1 MDQEHRDIMARIQ
14 QQLVE
19 MFAPTVS
26 ALGYE
31 LLGIEYI
38 SQGKH
43 SVIRIFIDSDN
54 GINLDDCQ
62 KVSRQVS
69 GILDVED
76 PITGEYS
83 LEVSSPGTE
92 RPLFTLEH
100 YVQFTGQPV
109 FLRFYGMIEKRRK
122 LKGHIVSV
130 EESKITISELDTE
143 LEFVIDFDD
152 IDKAHLIPA

>member
-1 MDQEHRDIMARIQ
+1 MARIQ

-31 LLGIEYI
+31 LVGIEYI

-43 SVIRIFIDSDN
+43 SIVRVFIDTEK
-54 GINLDDCQ
+54 GVNLDDCQ
-62 KVSRQVS
+62 VVSRQIS

-76 PITGEYS
+76 PIKGEYS

-92 RPLFTLEH
+92 RPLFTIDH
-100 YVQFTGQPV
+100 YKQFIGEAV
-109 FLRFYGMIEKRRK
+109 SLRFYGMVEKRRK
-122 LKGHIVSV
+122 LKGHIVAV
-130 EESKITISELDTE
+130 DENNITISEFGTE
-143 LEFVIDFDD
+143 LEFILDIDD
-152 IDKAHLIPA
+152 IDKAHLIAQ

>member
-1 MDQEHRDIMARIQ
+1 MARIQ

-43 SVIRIFIDSDN
+43 SIVRIFIDSDK

-62 KVSRQVS
+62 QVSGQLS

-92 RPLFTLEH
+92 RPLFTIEH
-100 YVQFTGQPV
+100 YKQFIGKPV
-109 FLRFYGMIEKRRK
+109 FVRFYGMVEKRRK
-122 LKGHIVSV
+122 LKGHIVAV
-130 EESKITISELDTE
+130 EDSNITISELETE
-143 LEFVIDFDD
+143 LEFVIDIDD
-152 IDKAHLIPA
+152 IDKAHLIPVSSA

>member
-1 MDQEHRDIMARIQ
+1 MARIQ

-19 MFAPTVS
+19 MFAPTIS

-31 LLGIEYI
+31 LVGIEYT

-43 SVIRIFIDSDN
+43 SILRVFIDSPK
-54 GINLDDCQ
+54 GVNLDDCQ
-62 KVSRQVS
+62 QVSRQIS

-92 RPLFTLEH
+92 RPLFTIEH

-109 FLRFYGMIEKRRK
+109 FLRFYGMVEKRRK

-130 EESKITISELDTE
+130 EENNITISELDTE
-143 LEFVIDFDD
+143 LEFVIDIDD

>member
-1 MDQEHRDIMARIQ
+1 MARIQ

-19 MFAPTVS
+19 MFAPIIS

-31 LLGIEYI
+31 LVGIEYI

-43 SVIRIFIDSDN
+43 SIVRVFIDSAK

-62 KVSRQVS
+62 QVSQQIS

-76 PITGEYS
+76 PIAGEYS
-83 LEVSSPGTE
+83 LEVSSPGTQ
-92 RPLFTLEH
+92 RPLFTIEH
-100 YVQFTGQPV
+100 YVQFIGQPV
-109 FLRFYGMIEKRRK
+109 FLRFYGMVEKRRK
-122 LKGHIVSV
+122 LKGHIISV
-130 EESKITISELDTE
+130 DGSNITISELDTE
-143 LEFVIDFDD
+143 LEFVIDVDD

>member
-1 MDQEHRDIMARIQ
+1 MARIQ

-31 LLGIEYI
+31 LVGIEYI

-43 SVIRIFIDSDN
+43 SIVRVFIDSAK

-62 KVSRQVS
+62 VVSRQIS

-76 PITGEYS
+76 PIKGEYS

-92 RPLFTLEH
+92 RPLFTLAQYE
-100 YVQFTGQPV
+100 QFIGNAV
-109 FLRFYGMIEKRRK
+109 SLRFHGMVEKRRK
-122 LKGHIVSV
+122 LKGHIVVV
-130 EESKITISELDTE
+130 EGDKITISELGTE
-143 LEFVIDFDD
+143 LEFTLDFND
-152 IDKAHLIPA
+152 IEKAHLMAE

>member
-1 MDQEHRDIMARIQ
+1 MARIQ

-31 LLGIEYI
+31 LVGIEYI

-43 SVIRIFIDSDN
+43 SIVRVFIDTEN
-54 GINLDDCQ
+54 GVNLDDCQ
-62 KVSRQVS
+62 VVSRQIS

-76 PITGEYS
+76 PIKGEYS

-92 RPLFTLEH
+92 RPLFTIDH
-100 YVQFTGQPV
+100 YKQFIGEAV
-109 FLRFYGMIEKRRK
+109 SLRFYGMVEKRRK
-122 LKGHIVSV
+122 LKGHIVAV
-130 EESKITISELDTE
+130 DENNITISEFGTE
-143 LEFVIDFDD
+143 LEFILDIDD
-152 IDKAHLIPA
+152 IDKAHLIAQ

>member
-1 MDQEHRDIMARIQ
+1 MARIQ

-19 MFAPTVS
+19 MFTPTVS

-43 SVIRIFIDSDN
+43 SVFRIFIDSDN

-76 PITGEYS
+76 PISGEYS

-130 EESKITISELDTE
+130 EDSKITISELDTE

>member
-1 MDQEHRDIMARIQ
+1 MARIQ

-31 LLGIEYI
+31 LVGIEYI

-43 SVIRIFIDSDN
+43 SIVRVFIDADD

-62 KVSRQVS
+62 VVSRQIS

-76 PITGEYS
+76 PIKGEYS

-92 RPLFTLEH
+92 RPLFTLAH
-100 YVQFTGQPV
+100 YEQFIGKAV
-109 FLRFYGMIEKRRK
+109 SLRFYGMVEKRRK
-122 LKGHIVSV
+122 LKGHIVVV
-130 EESKITISELDTE
+130 EDGKITISELGTE
-143 LEFVIDFDD
+143 LEFIIDIDD
-152 IDKAHLIPA
+152 IDKAHLMPE

>member
-1 MDQEHRDIMARIQ
+1 MARIQ

-31 LLGIEYI
+31 LVGIEYI

-43 SVIRIFIDSDN
+43 SIVRVFIDADD

-62 KVSRQVS
+62 VVSRQIS

-76 PITGEYS
+76 PIKGEYS

-92 RPLFTLEH
+92 RPLFTLAH
-100 YVQFTGQPV
+100 YEQFIGKAV
-109 FLRFYGMIEKRRK
+109 FLRFYGMVEKRRK
-122 LKGHIVSV
+122 LKGHIVVV
-130 EESKITISELDTE
+130 EDGKITISELGTE
-143 LEFVIDFDD
+143 LEFIIDIDD
-152 IDKAHLIPA
+152 IDKAHLMPE

>member
-1 MDQEHRDIMARIQ
+1 MARIQ

-31 LLGIEYI
+31 LVGIEYI

-43 SVIRIFIDSDN
+43 SIVRVFIDTEK
-54 GINLDDCQ
+54 GVNLDDCQ
-62 KVSRQVS
+62 VVSRQIS

-76 PITGEYS
+76 PIKGEYS

-92 RPLFTLEH
+92 RPLFTIDH
-100 YVQFTGQPV
+100 YNQFIGEAV
-109 FLRFYGMIEKRRK
+109 SLRFYGMVEKRRK
-122 LKGHIVSV
+122 LKGHIVAV
-130 EESKITISELDTE
+130 DDNNITISEFGTE
-143 LEFVIDFDD
+143 LEFILDIDD
-152 IDKAHLIPA
+152 IDKAHLIAQ

>member
-1 MDQEHRDIMARIQ
+1 MARIQ

-31 LLGIEYI
+31 LVGIEYI

-43 SVIRIFIDSDN
+43 SIVRVFIDSEK

-62 KVSRQVS
+62 QVSRQVS

-92 RPLFTLEH
+92 RPLFTLEQ
-100 YVQFTGQPV
+100 YERFIGERVS
-109 FLRFYGMIEKRRK
+109 LRFYGMVEKRRK
-122 LKGHIVSV
+122 LKGHIVSTDDSHV
-130 EESKITISELDTE
+130 TISELDTE
-143 LEFVIDFDD
+143 LEFVIDIDD

>member
-1 MDQEHRDIMARIQ
+1 MARIQ

-31 LLGIEYI
+31 LVGIEYI

-43 SVIRIFIDSDN
+43 SIVRIFIDADT
-54 GINLDDCQ
+54 GVNLEDCQ
-62 KVSRQVS
+62 VVSRQIS

-76 PITGEYS
+76 PIKGEYS

-92 RPLFTLEH
+92 RPLFTIAH
-100 YVQFTGQPV
+100 YEQFIGKAV
-109 FLRFYGMIEKRRK
+109 SLRFHGMVEKRRK
-122 LKGHIVSV
+122 LKGHIVAV
-130 EESKITISELDTE
+130 EDDKITISELGTE
-143 LEFVIDFDD
+143 LEFILDVND
-152 IDKAHLIPA
+152 IEKAHLIAE